1 MLPCVAKFT
10 IISLGQSVQPPQPPH
25 LHPRPCPGTLV
36 AASGTVL
43 LRSPR
48 SERDAAAEVY

>member
-1 MLPCVAKFT
+1 MLSCVAKFT
-10 IISLGQSVQPPQPPH
+10 IISLGQSVQPPQPHPH
-25 LHPRPCPGTLV
+25 AHVQALYL
-36 AASGTVL
+36 AAVSGTVL